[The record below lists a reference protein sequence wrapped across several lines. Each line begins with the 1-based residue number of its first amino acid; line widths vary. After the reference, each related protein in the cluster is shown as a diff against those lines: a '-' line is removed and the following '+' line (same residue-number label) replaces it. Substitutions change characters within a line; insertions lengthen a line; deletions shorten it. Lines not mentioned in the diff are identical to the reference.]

1 MNRSTSKQAG
11 QSRENSEYNLDWG
24 RKEAGLMFGLPSSS
38 RISQALGHVAKA
50 GLGTAMLYELIEV
63 RGLLA
68 WGDILTSKGVLGLES

>member
-11 QSRENSEYNLDWG
+11 QSSENSEYSSVWG
-24 RKEAGLMFGLPSSS
+24 GKKAGLMFGLPSSS

-63 RGLLA
+63 RGLVA
-68 WGDILTSKGVLGLES
+68 RGDVLSFKGSHGLES